1 MTINERIKEVR
12 KSENLTM
19 EKFGE
24 RVKISKV
31 SVSRIE
37 SGINNP
43 SNQTIMLICREFN
56 INEEWLRNGTGS
68 MKLEIDLDIEYG
80 RICADLG
87 INDDR
92 AKKIIMNYAR
102 FTPED
107 KQLFWNYVDALMKE

>member
-1 MTINERIKEVR
+1 MTINERVKEVR
-12 KSENLTM
+12 KIHKMTLEQ
-19 EKFGE
+19 FGE
-24 RVKISKV
+24 HIGVTKATI
-31 SVSRIE
+31 SRIE
-37 SGINNP
+37 NGNRTVTEQMIKS
-43 SNQTIMLICREFN
+43 ICREFN

>member
-1 MTINERIKEVR
+1 MTINERVKEVR
-12 KSENLTM
+12 KTYAMTLEQ
-19 EKFGE
+19 FGSC
-24 RVKISKV
+24 VGISRGAV
-31 SVSRIE
+31 SNIE
-37 SGINNP
+37 LGKRTVTEQMIKS
-43 SNQTIMLICREFN
+43 ICREFN

>member
-1 MTINERIKEVR
+1 MNNRIKEIR
-12 KSENLTM
+12 KAYGLTL

-24 RVKISKV
+24 RLGVGKAAISKLEHGENNV
-31 SVSRIE
+31 SEQMIKS
-37 SGINNP
+37 
-43 SNQTIMLICREFN
+43 ICREFN